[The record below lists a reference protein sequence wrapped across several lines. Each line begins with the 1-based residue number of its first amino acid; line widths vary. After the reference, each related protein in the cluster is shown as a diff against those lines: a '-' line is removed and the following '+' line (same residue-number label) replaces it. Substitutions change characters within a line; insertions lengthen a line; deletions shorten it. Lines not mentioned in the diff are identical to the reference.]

1 MNINL
6 CLFVYKSKLKK
17 ASKNKTKDR
26 YFLKLS
32 IEMVILFDLK
42 IDKSLKILFY
52 TYYLKI
58 EFNLGLNVFPILKI
72 NNILIII
79 K

>member
-26 YFLKLS
+26 YCS

-42 IDKSLKILFY
+42 IAKFKY
-52 TYYLKI
+52 
-58 EFNLGLNVFPILKI
+58 FNLYVLSQDRIQLRFECFSH
-72 NNILIII
+72 I
-79 K
+79 KN